1 MILYISQWW
10 EVELERPYLLYRAK
24 RLREIHRKHPEAIGS
39 SVPAYPETR
48 GAVGLAVPV
57 VEVVDLQQR
66 RHSLIRK
73 APAGAAEEELHE
85 MVMHVLEN
93 LNEQLFIELMDG
105 FHGPRGGEREEVL

>member
-1 MILYISQWW
+1 
-10 EVELERPYLLYRAK
+10 LYRAK
-24 RLREIHRKHPEAIGS
+24 RLRDIHRKHPEAIGA

-73 APAGAAEEELHE
+73 VLAGAAEEELHE
-85 MVMHVLEN
+85 MVVHVLEN

-105 FHGPRGGEREEVL
+105 FHGPKGGEREEVL